1 VRLCR
6 ALTDH
11 GIGVL
16 RFDFTGLGDSEGEFA
31 DHSFSSSVDD
41 LVAAADWLREHHRA
55 PRLLVGHS
63 LGGAAVLAAAH
74 RIPESVAVATV
85 NAPADTAHTAHLIQD
100 PTGELEVNG
109 VARVEIG
116 GRAFTVRR
124 ELLDDLRGQPQLER
138 IRTLDRALLVLHSPQ
153 DATVGIDNARI
164 IFETARHPKSFV
176 ALDGASHLLED
187 DSDARL
193 VADVVAAWS
202 RRYLGDPPPEPEAPE
217 AAEVPEAR
225 VEPEPLPAGT
235 VVVTESGRGRFGQV
249 VRAGRHTWRAD
260 EPATVAGAAD
270 SGPSPF
276 DHLLAA
282 LGSCTTMTVRMYADH
297 KGWPLE
303 TVTATVRKVARDE
316 LDLALA
322 FAGDLDAAQRSRL
335 TEVAHRCPVHQALH
349 RGLRISTRAEA

>member
-31 DHSFSSSVDD
+31 DHSFSSSVED

-55 PRLLVGHS
+55 PRLLLGHS

-100 PTGELEVNG
+100 PTGELEAHG

-138 IRTLDRALLVLHSPQ
+138 IRTLDRALLVLHSLQ

-164 IFETARHPKSFV
+164 IFEAARHPKSFV
-176 ALDGASHLLED
+176 ALDGASHLLDD

-217 AAEVPEAR
+217 CLR
-225 VEPEPLPAGT
+225 
-235 VVVTESGRGRFGQV
+235 RGRSRSPCRPARSSSP
-249 VRAGRHTWRAD
+249 RA
-260 EPATVAGAAD
+260 AGAGSARS
-270 SGPSPF
+270 SGPGDTPGAPTSRRP
-276 DHLLAA
+276 
-282 LGSCTTMTVRMYADH
+282 
-297 KGWPLE
+297 WPVPP
-303 TVTATVRKVARDE
+303 TPARP
-316 LDLALA
+316 
-322 FAGDLDAAQRSRL
+322 RSTICWRPWDP
-335 TEVAHRCPVHQALH
+335 APR
-349 RGLRISTRAEA
+349 

>member
-1 VRLCR
+1 MRVCR

-16 RFDFTGLGDSEGEFA
+16 RFDFTGLGDSEGDFA

-41 LVAAADWLREHHRA
+41 LVAAADWLREHHEA
-55 PRLLVGHS
+55 PRLLLGHS

-74 RIPESVAVATV
+74 RIPESAAVATV
-85 NAPADTAHTAHLIQD
+85 NAPADTAHTAHLVQD
-100 PTGELEVNG
+100 RTGELRARG

-116 GRAFTVRR
+116 GRTFTVRQ
-124 ELLDDLRGQPQLER
+124 ELLDDLREQPQLER

-164 IFETARHPKSFV
+164 IFEAAHHPKSFV

-187 DSDARL
+187 EADARL
-193 VADVVAAWS
+193 VADVVAAWAG
-202 RRYLGDPPPEPEAPE
+202 RYLGDPARPPVAGPA
-217 AAEVPEAR
+217 
-225 VEPEPLPAGT
+225 PLPGGT
-235 VVVTESGRGRFGQV
+235 VVVRESGRGRFGQV

-260 EPATVAGAAD
+260 EPASVEGAAD

-303 TVTATVRKVARDE
+303 TVTATVRKVDRNQV
-316 LDLALA
+316 DLALA
-322 FAGDLDAAQRSRL
+322 LTGDLDAAQRSRL
-335 TEVAHRCPVHQALH
+335 AEIAHRCPVHQALH
-349 RGLRISTRAEA
+349 RGVRISTRAEG